1 MITNERQYQIS
12 KAQAAKFL
20 AAIDAPDTNA
30 RAPHPRDAR
39 AFHPRA
45 RKALREAAQ
54 SHLDDLLAELGEYER
69 LRDGQLTSITA
80 ESIAELAPALIKAR
94 IMRNW
99 TQKELADKLAVAEQQ
114 VQRYEATQYRGV
126 SVERLQSVADAL
138 SLRVRAVITFEPL

>member
-30 RAPHPRDAR
+30 RAPHPR
-39 AFHPRA
+39 A

-54 SHLDDLLAELGEYER
+54 SQLDELLAELGEYER

-138 SLRVRAVITFEPL
+138 SLRVREVITFEPL